1 MKKTFRTKIGLE
13 LIIFIAGVLIFCFY
27 EAKDI
32 KALYVLIP
40 FILFFAY
47 IFSAIKY
54 EIERETLTVKNAFFL
69 KTKIPISEIKSVV
82 ETNNPLSSPAASL
95 DRLYINYGKAD
106 SVIISPVNRDEFITE
121 LKHINPKIKVELKKE
136 PTIFSKL
143 AV

>member
-40 FILFFAY
+40 FVLFFVY

-106 SVIISPVNRDEFITE
+106 SVIISPVKRDEFITE
-121 LKHINPKIKVELKKE
+121 LKHINPEIKVELKKE

>member
-13 LIIFIAGVLIFCFY
+13 LILFLAGVLIFCFY
-27 EAKDI
+27 GAKDI

-40 FILFFAY
+40 FILFFVY

-121 LKHINPKIKVELKKE
+121 LKHINPEIKVELKKE